1 MDSDEKKRKDFM
13 IDETISEFEVTV
25 HYASQN
31 KGDTL
36 TDYFES
42 PYFDNLVQA
51 GLLEKIGI
59 IKRKS
64 GQEERDFNQ
73 YRVTEKGIEFL
84 RDIEWR
90 QAQIAIAEYEKIFPE
105 RD

>member
-1 MDSDEKKRKDFM
+1 MDSDEKKRRDFM

-25 HYASQN
+25 HYASRD

-36 TDYFES
+36 TDYFDS

-51 GLLEKIGI
+51 GLMEKIGI
-59 IKRKS
+59 TKGRS

-84 RDIEWR
+84 RDIERR
-90 QAQIAIAEYEKIFPE
+90 QAEIAIAEYKKIFPE